1 MIITF
6 LSRKFFT
13 ISKLWIFAKGKN
25 LAVCPSKGE
34 KFEKFRT
41 GICSPPGTRNL
52 QVYVERGCFR
62 VAPIA
67 VDLHCFWQMKTIM
80 GIYLRIIQHY
90 PYPSIVFRCFEN
102 KEGTETSWP
111 RSVRWPGLVSS
122 CFRLQLNFTF
132 TFSFLLHQP
141 ELKEK
146 ARYFY
151 LHIFRTVFYENFKK
165 IRTAVKT
172 LPSYILQIFRTVVKL
187 SLHIFKHI

>member
-25 LAVCPSKGE
+25 LAVCPSKGQ

-52 QVYVERGCFR
+52 QVYVERGCSR

-122 CFRLQLNFTF
+122 CFRLQLHLHLHLHLHLQ
-132 TFSFLLHQP
+132 LLTTSARTY
-141 ELKEK
+141 EK

-151 LHIFRTVFYENFKK
+151 LHIFRTV
-165 IRTAVKT
+165 
-172 LPSYILQIFRTVVKL
+172 
-187 SLHIFKHI
+187 